1 MSLEYPNFSGKGS
14 QSIIEIDSFV
24 PAAALVPESW
34 VHGEV
39 HGHAVGAVAADEPV
53 LLPPVPVVPLGPLDG
68 VRAVEG
74 HLIIVSMEVVKF
86 GKKKS

>member
-1 MSLEYPNFSGKGS
+1 M
-14 QSIIEIDSFV
+14 
-24 PAAALVPESW
+24 
-34 VHGEV
+34 
-39 HGHAVGAVAADEPV
+39 GAVAADEPV

-68 VRAVEG
+68 VRAKEG